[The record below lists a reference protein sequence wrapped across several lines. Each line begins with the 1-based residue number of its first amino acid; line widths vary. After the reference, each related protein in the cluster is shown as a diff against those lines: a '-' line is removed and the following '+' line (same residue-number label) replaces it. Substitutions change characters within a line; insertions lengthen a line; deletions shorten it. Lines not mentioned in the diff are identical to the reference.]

1 MRHITFHSLRA
12 RYRILLVYR
21 RARSGALP
29 NLNLP
34 RHHWQPRYFFVVMPD
49 ASTPTQPPPS
59 KAKVFLR
66 RLLSTVILWTV
77 VLLALFSG
85 YKQVSDY
92 VFLVMIV
99 VLAVTGLAEFY
110 GLADR

>member
-1 MRHITFHSLRA
+1 MDPA
-12 RYRILLVYR
+12 
-21 RARSGALP
+21 
-29 NLNLP
+29 
-34 RHHWQPRYFFVVMPD
+34 
-49 ASTPTQPPPS
+49 PPS

-99 VLAVTGLAEFY
+99 VLAVTGLARSPITAVAAPF
-110 GLADR
+110 GR